1 MENKVLNTRIRL
13 ARNLR
18 DFPFPPAMT
27 YALSHQFL
35 ENMMLWVN
43 TEGLSYDYKAIRLNA
58 LDLEDRLALFH
69 RHLISSDFL
78 ENTLSRGL
86 ILSSDQTMSI
96 MINEEDQLRIQVL
109 KSGYHLLR
117 ALDEALAVH
126 RQIEKAFD
134 LAFHDRFGYL
144 TACTTNVGTGMRAS
158 VQLHLPGIALSKDA
172 DHLIQSFTQLGIELR
187 GTYGERSEVFGDVYQ
202 VSNRRTLGV
211 SEEQIIRELDQVV
224 GMLLKTENVARQRYI
239 LGEPL
244 MEDKMYRAMGI
255 IRYAKRLGYK
265 EAFDLVSLVRLGSE
279 LSLKDFPD
287 LLIIDDALE
296 ALKAQIAMHHIQHE
310 DHLSASR
317 ATIMKRILFGEV

>member
-1 MENKVLNTRIRL
+1 MENKVLNTRVRL
-13 ARNLR
+13 ARNLSA
-18 DFPFPPAMT
+18 FPFPPAMT
-27 YALSHQFL
+27 YELSHQVL
-35 ENMMLWVN
+35 ESMMLWASS
-43 TEGLSYDYKAIRLNA
+43 EGSHRGYRAIRLNT
-58 LDLEDRLALFH
+58 LDIEERLALFQ

-109 KSGYHLLR
+109 KSGYHLWG
-117 ALDEALAVH
+117 ALEEAASVH
-126 RQIEKAFD
+126 RQIEKVFD
-134 LAFHDRFGYL
+134 LSFHERLGYL

-172 DHLIQSFTQLGIELR
+172 DHLVQSFTHLGIELR

-211 SEEQIIRELDQVV
+211 SEDQIIRELDQVV
-224 GMLLKTENVARQRYI
+224 GMLLKTENLARERYI

-255 IRYAKRLGYK
+255 VQYAKRLGYK
-265 EAFDLVSLVRLGSE
+265 EAFDLVSLIRLGSE
-279 LSLKDFPD
+279 LSLEGFPD
-287 LLIIDDALE
+287 IHVIDEALE
-296 ALKAQIAMHHIQHE
+296 ALKAQIAMHYIQPE
-310 DHLSASR
+310 DQLAANR
-317 ATIMKRILFGEV
+317 ATVMKRILFGEV